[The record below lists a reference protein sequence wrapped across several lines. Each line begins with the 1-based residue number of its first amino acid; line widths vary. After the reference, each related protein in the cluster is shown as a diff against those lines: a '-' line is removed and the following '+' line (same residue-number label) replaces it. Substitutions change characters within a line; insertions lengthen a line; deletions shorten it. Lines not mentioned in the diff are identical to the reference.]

1 MREQQEFEEE
11 LAQAKKEREDRNSRL
26 EQEAFEQMEQQLRDN
41 VSLSNVE
48 QRAWYIFLQ
57 LAWSVVYIL

>member
-48 QRAWYIFLQ
+48 QRA
-57 LAWSVVYIL
+57 